1 MSRLDAAAAPLRFRL
16 LGSWHPVLLNQLDS
30 SDLVAE
36 FVTSVVGKRDIDATV
51 RARLRRDLTTAIVRA
66 QAGHA
71 QAMFIATEITP
82 GLPMPVTLTV
92 YAPPQMRMSPAVGT
106 APETVMAVLQESF
119 ALTAMAHL
127 ETARRTSIAG
137 SEILR
142 LHHVDDH
149 DIPEQP
155 DLHTRTLTADYW
167 YTVPGSKRVVVATF
181 STPMGDIPNL
191 MLDYFDAL
199 VRASYWEEP
208 PA

>member
-1 MSRLDAAAAPLRFRL
+1 MIHLDAVAPPLRFRL
-16 LGSWHPVLLNQLDS
+16 PGSWHPVLLNQLAS
-30 SDLVAE
+30 SELIATFVA
-36 FVTSVVGKRDIDATV
+36 SVVGTRDIDATV
-51 RARLRRDLTTAIVRA
+51 RARLRHDLTTAIA
-66 QAGHA
+66 TAHAGHA

-106 APETVMAVLQESF
+106 AAETVIAVLEESF
-119 ALTAMAHL
+119 TRTSMAHL
-127 ETARRTSIAG
+127 ETARRSSITG

-149 DIPEQP
+149 ELPEQP

-167 YTVPGSKRVVVATF
+167 YTVPGSKQVVVATF

-191 MLDYFDAL
+191 MLDYFDAV
-199 VRASYWEEP
+199 VRASYWEERST
-208 PA
+208 

>member
-1 MSRLDAAAAPLRFRL
+1 MSRVEAVAPPLRFRL
-16 LGSWHPVLLNQLDS
+16 LGSWHPVLLNQLAT
-30 SDLVAE
+30 SDLIAD
-36 FVTSVVGKRDIDATV
+36 FIASVVGKRDIDATV

-92 YAPPQMRMSPAVGT
+92 YSPPQMRMSPAVGT
-106 APETVMAVLQESF
+106 APATVMAALQESF
-119 ALTAMAHL
+119 TLTAMAHL

-199 VRASYWEEP
+199 VRASYWEAP
-208 PA
+208 SA